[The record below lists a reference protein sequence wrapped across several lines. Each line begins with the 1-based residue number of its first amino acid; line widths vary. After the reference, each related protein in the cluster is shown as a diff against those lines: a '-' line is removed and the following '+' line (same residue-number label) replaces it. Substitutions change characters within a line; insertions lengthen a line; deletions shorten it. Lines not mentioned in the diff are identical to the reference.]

1 MGNDE
6 TRNNTEQADRELL
19 VALAQKVYDE
29 QNLRKLNNTKMV
41 CAYPGLGST
50 KTYQLIR
57 EGKLDGLE
65 VERWLAG
72 YRSVM
77 YQLEIEACANVREEK
92 IFEELGPVT
101 ELRRVFVELAHT
113 TSNRRIAIFAAESG
127 CGKSKAVEA
136 LCRKMPHRCVTV
148 EGNDTWGDSPVAM
161 LGAILSAC
169 GCPTGPGS
177 SAGRLEACKAALRRT
192 RTCLIID
199 EAHHMGARGL
209 NIVKTLVNATPG
221 EFILV
226 GIPKLLENLECTHHM
241 EVRQL
246 ITNRFSERVVFGL
259 ESLDVELYAANA
271 LQGLKIDAK
280 TLKEG
285 AARIYNAAKRA
296 GNLCFV
302 AAVCDFIAQYYAE
315 DDITDEHFA
324 QAVDKE
330 VKRRRG
336 NREKGVL

>member
-1 MGNDE
+1 MSD
-6 TRNNTEQADRELL
+6 TDKTDRGLL
-19 VALAQKVYDE
+19 VALAQRVCEE
-29 QNLRKLNNTKMV
+29 QNRREWTNTRMV
-41 CAYPGLGST
+41 GAFPGLGST

-65 VERWLAG
+65 IERWLAG
-72 YRSVM
+72 YRSVA
-77 YQLEIEACANVREEK
+77 YQIELEACATVREEK
-92 IFEELGPVT
+92 IFEDLGPVT
-101 ELRRVFVELAHT
+101 ELRRLFIELAHT

-136 LCRKMPHRCVTV
+136 LCRKMPHRCVMA
-148 EGNDTWGDSPVAM
+148 EGNDTWGESPVAM
-161 LGAILSAC
+161 MGAILAAC
-169 GCPTGPGS
+169 GCPAGPGS
-177 SAGRLEACKAALRRT
+177 SAGRLEACKAALKRT

-259 ESLDVELYAANA
+259 EALDVEIYTANA
-271 LQGLKIDAK
+271 LRGLKVDAK
-280 TLKEG
+280 TLKAG
-285 AARIYNAAKRA
+285 AARICNAAKRA
-296 GNLCFV
+296 GNLCFA

-336 NREKGVL
+336 NREKGSMQ